1 MGYCSKGLEHSNTD
15 RIERFLIGSI
25 SSSLKVPFSNI
36 CYRLQLLAEG
46 IYALNRCR
54 GEYTCEYHVKGGMGW
69 SYAPIDSTSSHLRR
83 MIKNLVTD
91 VMESL
96 DTKPVADT
104 IHSLF
109 T

>member
-1 MGYCSKGLEHSNTD
+1 M
-15 RIERFLIGSI
+15 
-25 SSSLKVPFSNI
+25 
-36 CYRLQLLAEG
+36 
-46 IYALNRCR
+46 
-54 GEYTCEYHVKGGMGW
+54 KGGMGW
-69 SYAPIDSTSSHLRR
+69 SYAPIDSASSHPRR